1 MTRYGMAI
9 DLERCVGCQ
18 ACATACKI
26 ANNLPKNITYS
37 TVYTKTSTDPDDFGT
52 AVVHGAVAND
62 NAFGEFP
69 NCVLEFLP
77 VQCQHCENPPCLRV
91 CPTGATK
98 KRDDGIVYVD
108 SSLCIGCRSCVNTC
122 PFGAVDVVAA
132 PQAFDF
138 GGLSVGAASQAS
150 VIKCDRCVDRDN
162 GPACVE
168 ACASHALRIMQRED
182 DGSVHEVDG
191 GVK

>member
-1 MTRYGMAI
+1 MNRRSFLTLMGGLGIGSALGGAKSASAAGGTFHGY
-9 DLERCVGCQ
+9 
-18 ACATACKI
+18 
-26 ANNLPKNITYS
+26 
-37 TVYTKTSTDPDDFGT
+37 PDSKG
-52 AVVHGAVAND
+52 
-62 NAFGEFP
+62 
-69 NCVLEFLP
+69 VL
-77 VQCQHCENPPCLRV
+77 HD
-91 CPTGATK
+91 TT
-98 KRDDGIVYVD
+98 
-108 SSLCIGCRSCVNTC
+108 LCIGCRSCVNAC

-182 DGSVHEVDG
+182 DGGVHEVDG

>member
-1 MTRYGMAI
+1 MGNRYVMA
-9 DLERCVGCQ
+9 DPRYCV
-18 ACATACKI
+18 ACKACMGACI
-26 ANNLPKNITYS
+26 AKHS
-37 TVYTKTSTDPDDFGT
+37 VPDDAG
-52 AVVHGAVAND
+52 
-62 NAFGEFP
+62 FP
-69 NCVLEFLP
+69 RLKVIQVNELASAPVLCH
-77 VQCQHCENPPCLRV
+77 QCEEAPCAAA
-91 CPTGATK
+91 CPTGALF
-98 KRDDGIVYVD
+98 RDEENARIGVNM
-108 SSLCIGCRSCVNTC
+108 SLCIGCRSCVNAC

-132 PQAFDF
+132 PQAFDL